1 MINKSTFFITHKKDG
16 PHDANPP
23 FFVMPAIAV
32 VSAKASHDAWLHPQN
47 AFCPVYAALQ
57 EAVPLAMLG
66 WPPLCCQN
74 ISY

>member
-32 VSAKASHDAWLHPQN
+32 VSAKAIHDAWQHPQN
-47 AFCPVYAALQ
+47 AFCLVCAAL
-57 EAVPLAMLG
+57 
-66 WPPLCCQN
+66 
-74 ISY
+74 